1 MQHSSKVLE
10 NAIREIAKLPG
21 VGQRT
26 ALRLALH
33 MLRQEKED
41 IHHFAE
47 SIKSL
52 VDDVVYCSKCHNISD
67 TEVCHI
73 CADPKRD
80 ATILCVVEDI
90 RDVLAIEQTSQYRGL
105 YHVLGGLI
113 SPMEGIGPTDLHISD
128 LTQRITDDQISEVIF
143 ALSSNMEG
151 DTTTFYIYKKL
162 EGLELQ
168 ISTIARGLAVGDALE
183 YADEITLGRS
193 LQHRVPYEQSLKS
206 R

>member
-21 VGQRT
+21 IGQRT

-41 IHHFAE
+41 IHQFTE
-47 SIKSL
+47 SVNQL
-52 VDDVVYCSKCHNISD
+52 VDDVIYCSKCHNISD

-73 CADPKRD
+73 CANPKRD
-80 ATILCVVEDI
+80 ASLLCIVEDI

-113 SPMEGIGPTDLHISD
+113 SPMEGIGPTDLNIAD
-128 LTQRITDDQISEVIF
+128 LADRIQTDEVTEVIF

-162 EGLELQ
+162 EGQNLQ
-168 ISTIARGLAVGDALE
+168 VSTIARGLAVGDALE

-206 R
+206 K

>member
-21 VGQRT
+21 IGQRT

-41 IHHFAE
+41 IHQFTEAVNH
-47 SIKSL
+47 L
-52 VDDVVYCSKCHNISD
+52 VDDVIYCSKCHNISD
-67 TEVCHI
+67 TEICQI

-80 ATILCVVEDI
+80 ASLLCIVEDI

-113 SPMEGIGPTDLHISD
+113 SPMEGIGPTDLNISD
-128 LTQRITDDQISEVIF
+128 LVERIQGDEVKEVIF

-162 EGLELQ
+162 EGLEMSV
-168 ISTIARGLAVGDALE
+168 STIARGLAVGDALE

-193 LQHRVPYEQSLKS
+193 LQQRVPYEQSLKS
-206 R
+206 

>member
-21 VGQRT
+21 IGQRT

-41 IHHFAE
+41 IHQFTEAVNH
-47 SIKSL
+47 L
-52 VDDVVYCSKCHNISD
+52 VDDVIYCSKCHNISD
-67 TEVCHI
+67 TEICQI

-80 ATILCVVEDI
+80 ASLLCIVEDI

-113 SPMEGIGPTDLHISD
+113 SPMEGIGPTDLNISD
-128 LTQRITDDQISEVIF
+128 LVGRIQGDEVKEVIF

-162 EGLELQ
+162 EGLEMNV
-168 ISTIARGLAVGDALE
+168 STIARGLAVGDALE

-193 LQHRVPYEQSLKS
+193 LQQRVPYEQSLKS
-206 R
+206 

>member
-21 VGQRT
+21 IGQRT

-41 IHHFAE
+41 IHQFTEAVNH
-47 SIKSL
+47 L
-52 VDDVVYCSKCHNISD
+52 VDDVIYCSKCHNISD
-67 TEVCHI
+67 TEICQI

-80 ATILCVVEDI
+80 ASLLCIVEDI

-113 SPMEGIGPTDLHISD
+113 SPMEGIGPTDLNISD
-128 LTQRITDDQISEVIF
+128 LVERIRGDEVKEVIF

-162 EGLELQ
+162 EGLEMSV
-168 ISTIARGLAVGDALE
+168 STIARGLAVGDALE

-193 LQHRVPYEQSLKS
+193 LQQRVPYEQSLKS
-206 R
+206 